1 MFVFPPEIYTNYVK
15 RLYDKRIST
24 EQIKAIEMR
33 EEDNPVLVF
42 YKEKDN

>member
-1 MFVFPPEIYTNYVK
+1 LGED
-15 RLYDKRIST
+15 DKRISA

-42 YKEKDN
+42 YK

>member
-1 MFVFPPEIYTNYVK
+1 LYSSEIYTNYVK
-15 RLYDKRIST
+15 RLYDKRISA

>member
-1 MFVFPPEIYTNYVK
+1 MIKVSAE
-15 RLYDKRIST
+15 L
-24 EQIKAIEMR
+24 IKAIEMR